1 MDTDANDKTEP
12 ESFRDHNASDNIPI
26 DNDREEGGANRE
38 QSRSPVQTLTN
49 DKGNEGHIVPNV
61 SSMDAEGRES
71 PISVLRSVPSHSSLE
86 SEIDPM
92 DDIIESIDAETP
104 NGSNNNQHL
113 STRSDIGDGDRLM
126 RLLMSGGEKDEN
138 LSSKAPLLERRLRDF
153 RFAQKKRREKYGKER
168 PWGII
173 GLYDHLTGIR
183 TDVEWA
189 EDAAWRRDHNEPY
202 LSWTDFEAAKDTGFN
217 QPFFTYIVMFV
228 CTVCLIVSIGLN
240 GWKFEPLNVN
250 PMIGP
255 SAETLIRMGAKQ
267 TSLIVGDN
275 DSGVQQ
281 WWRLITP
288 MVLHAGIIHYLL
300 NMLALWFVGYAV
312 EQSHGFF
319 ASALLF
325 ILPSIGGT
333 ILSALFLPEYISVG
347 ASGGIFGLIGACVA
361 DIVSNW
367 NLLFSKVVNDEEMG
381 TRFQHIKV
389 LLYLF
394 LDILL
399 NAIIGLTP
407 LVDNFTHLG
416 GMVYGFLCG
425 LSTMERLSKA
435 FFGVSTSCVTR
446 FQNGFIRFFG
456 LILSGVLII
465 TTVAILFRDDSAE
478 FKCRG
483 CRYVSCVPFP
493 FWAES
498 EDKWW
503 HCDDCELPNLAKHAN
518 LSYHKET
525 KYFTEISF
533 QCPDGE
539 IEVVDLEDIQTS
551 DEEWLTKQLPK
562 YCRDNCDEIFST

>member
-1 MDTDANDKTEP
+1 MEKHIDDNKEQDEFNDDNISGDNPVDNEQENGENKIGQTHNTASNQMENSLPKVSSTDAEAP
-12 ESFRDHNASDNIPI
+12 A
-26 DNDREEGGANRE
+26 
-38 QSRSPVQTLTN
+38 
-49 DKGNEGHIVPNV
+49 
-61 SSMDAEGRES
+61 S
-71 PISVLRSVPSHSSLE
+71 PISVLPSVASQSSIG

-92 DDIIESIDAETP
+92 DDIIDSIGSTP
-104 NGSNNNQHL
+104 NGNNANNNHL
-113 STRSDIGDGDRLM
+113 STRSEIGDGDRLM

-138 LSSKAPLLERRLRDF
+138 LSSRAPLLERRLRDF

-189 EDAAWRRDHNEPY
+189 EDAAWRRDNNEPY
-202 LSWTDFEAAKDTGFN
+202 LSWADFENAKDTGFN
-217 QPFFTYIVMFV
+217 QPFFTYIVMLV
-228 CTVCLIVSIGLN
+228 CTVCLVVSIGLN
-240 GWKFEPLNVN
+240 GWKFAPLNVN

-255 SAETLIRMGAKQ
+255 SAETLIKMGAKQ
-267 TSLIVGDN
+267 TSLIVGDK
-275 DSGVQQ
+275 DGEAIPKQ
-281 WWRLITP
+281 WYRLFTP
-288 MVLHAGIIHYLL
+288 MILHAGIIHYGL

-325 ILPSIGGT
+325 IVPAVGGT

-367 NLLFSKVVNDEEMG
+367 NLLFSKVVNDDEMG

-399 NAIIGLTP
+399 NAIVGLTP

-435 FFGVSTSCVTR
+435 FFGVSTSCWTR
-446 FQNGFIRFFG
+446 FQNGLIRFFG
-456 LILSGVLII
+456 LIVSIVLII
-465 TTVAILFRDDSAE
+465 VTVAILFRPDGANVTC
-478 FKCRG
+478 KG

-493 FWAES
+493 FWVDA

-503 HCDDCELPNLAKHAN
+503 HCDDCELPNIANQAN
-518 LSYHKET
+518 LSFHKET
-525 KYFTEISF
+525 KYFTSVSF
-533 QCPDGE
+533 NCPDGA

-551 DEEWLTKQLPK
+551 DDQWLTKQLPK
-562 YCRDNCDEIFST
+562 YCRDYCDEIFSA